1 MNSFKKTIIFL
12 SLILFF
18 SSGNISYAENI
29 KTILIVTD
37 ELDFTSI
44 KKLDLESE
52 ISLGLM
58 NTRTSNVFNRSSES
72 YFMTIATG
80 RRVELEKGLY
90 KGLKKDE
97 NGNITIIGYDD
108 IIEMLD
114 ENYKDFSKN
123 MDFLADVLKSKNIS
137 IGYLG
142 NSVSSLIAADKNG
155 TIYNGYIGIEYDEK
169 WLIKK
174 TSDLLKKSDVIV
186 VSYDIAGMDH
196 RLSILKDYIEEYS
209 MYNIMLF
216 PSKVSGDVNDI
227 RNGTLVPIL
236 YNCPNNSYGMLTSH
250 STKRQGLVTN
260 MDIFSE
266 LANIYKIETN
276 TSTGHEIYSEANNFT
291 IEDLIEEN
299 KNNLEGILNLIVI
312 KYIFHGIVVLL
323 QLYIIYDIYK
333 RKNNFYVKYKKLIDK
348 IIIMILMSLV
358 LGIFNLNRNIIL
370 YCLVLISSTILV
382 SFFME
387 KLNLK
392 IFPLIP
398 ILTNIA
404 ILFAIFFYP
413 NMIYNSFY
421 GFNNLVSGG
430 RFYGLNNETMGI
442 LIATGIITFFWL
454 KRKTNNKI
462 LSTLILCLYF
472 PVIILALSERYATNF
487 GGYLTSIAA
496 FLMLFYMVFFK
507 KKLNKKN
514 IIVLCS
520 IGFGIFMLGFIMK
533 IGNSSAGHAESLY
546 SRIVTLGIYELVDM
560 VRKKLKQLFL
570 IAISP
575 PWSII
580 ILAQLYFFK
589 KFFASER
596 GLIEKV
602 KIKKENKYNEIL
614 IIIITSIFAFLLN
627 DTGAIAFVYINTY
640 TIAMLIHLYYINRVS
655 LQ

>member
-1 MNSFKKTIIFL
+1 
-12 SLILFF
+12 
-18 SSGNISYAENI
+18 
-29 KTILIVTD
+29 
-37 ELDFTSI
+37 
-44 KKLDLESE
+44 
-52 ISLGLM
+52 
-58 NTRTSNVFNRSSES
+58 
-72 YFMTIATG
+72 
-80 RRVELEKGLY
+80 
-90 KGLKKDE
+90 
-97 NGNITIIGYDD
+97 
-108 IIEMLD
+108 
-114 ENYKDFSKN
+114 
-123 MDFLADVLKSKNIS
+123 
-137 IGYLG
+137 
-142 NSVSSLIAADKNG
+142 
-155 TIYNGYIGIEYDEK
+155 
-169 WLIKK
+169 
-174 TSDLLKKSDVIV
+174 
-186 VSYDIAGMDH
+186 
-196 RLSILKDYIEEYS
+196 
-209 MYNIMLF
+209 
-216 PSKVSGDVNDI
+216 
-227 RNGTLVPIL
+227 
-236 YNCPNNSYGMLTSH
+236 
-250 STKRQGLVTN
+250 
-260 MDIFSE
+260 
-266 LANIYKIETN
+266 
-276 TSTGHEIYSEANNFT
+276 
-291 IEDLIEEN
+291 
-299 KNNLEGILNLIVI
+299 
-312 KYIFHGIVVLL
+312 
-323 QLYIIYDIYK
+323 
-333 RKNNFYVKYKKLIDK
+333 
-348 IIIMILMSLV
+348 
-358 LGIFNLNRNIIL
+358 
-370 YCLVLISSTILV
+370 
-382 SFFME
+382 ME

-507 KKLNKKN
+507 EKLNKKN